1 MLDNVKITERQFTV
15 LVILYIIGSA
25 ILVIPSILVSLA
37 KQDAW
42 ITAILTVG
50 VALFIIPLYVLLG
63 RRFPNMTLL
72 EYTEEILG
80 EVGKNGFSLVFDFSS
95 RRCFPYAL

>member
-1 MLDNVKITERQFTV
+1 MLDNVKITERQFIV

-50 VALFIIPLYVLLG
+50 VALSIMSLYVLLG
-63 RRFPNMTLL
+63 RRFPNMTL
-72 EYTEEILG
+72 IG
-80 EVGKNGFSLVFDFSS
+80 GNSRCMVGKNGFSLVFDFSS